1 MLRLTK
7 VTMRLRFGSLMF
19 AFFCIAAVIAGVML
33 GITTAQ
39 GEETCLNPAPFSA
52 VGICLIF
59 SVCFSVGIEFS
70 NGTVRNKLIQGYTK
84 TQFYL
89 VQLVTA
95 LTEALILCLCAGVP
109 YILIGWNRFF
119 SLFDTELLVKGLV
132 LMAAGVLLSTAIV
145 VFLCMSV
152 RNTAYALIVCA
163 GVLFMLFTVSNS
175 LDSALTHP
183 EYSKESG
190 GEIEYDPE
198 TGSETE
204 INHWEKVV
212 PGKYY
217 VKEPRRTVYTILWK
231 LDPITCI
238 RTAQDMVS
246 CRDWREQHFTV
257 EQNKALLDKDR
268 AGEGKY
274 LWDIDHLEDRL
285 FGSIYYPIWSG
296 CAVLV
301 LTGIGILIF
310 RKRNI
315 S

>member
-19 AFFCIAAVIAGVML
+19 AVSCIASAAAGILM
-33 GITTAQ
+33 GIIISQ
-39 GEETCLNPAPFSA
+39 GDQDELSAAPFTA
-52 VGICLIF
+52 AGICLIF
-59 SVCFSVGIEFS
+59 SVCFSVGTEFS

-119 SLFDTELLVKGLV
+119 SLFDTELLVKSLV
-132 LMAAGVLLSTAIV
+132 LMAAGVLLSTAII
-145 VFLCMSV
+145 VFLCISV

-163 GVLFMLFTVSNS
+163 GALFLLFTVSNS

-198 TGSETE
+198 TETETE
-204 INHWEKVV
+204 ITWEKVV

-231 LDPITCI
+231 IDPITCL
-238 RTAQDMVS
+238 RAAQDMVS

-296 CAVLV
+296 LTVLV